1 MSYRVR
7 GEVCVDVEDA
17 HYNGDIEVHCD
28 VEGIS
33 ELMSENNIT
42 TAELVEYQN
51 EYGEDEYKLDI
62 TDANIG
68 EYIGGLDFAGIA
80 DLMDRCIGTIIRRFK
95 AKQVECTEL
104 RSELAQLKLKH
115 QPVSE
120 PTPVASVDTSAHISN

>member
-1 MSYRVR
+1 MSYRLR
-7 GEVCVDVEDA
+7 GEICVDVEDFQ
-17 HYNGDIEVHCD
+17 YDIEVD
-28 VEGIS
+28 VNGPEGIS

-51 EYGEDEYKLDI
+51 DYTSDEYKPDI

-68 EYIGGLDFAGIA
+68 EYLAALDSDGVA
-80 DLMDRCIGTIIRRFK
+80 DLMERCVRTINSRYK
-95 AKQVECTEL
+95 ATLVDCTNL

-120 PTPVASVDTSAHISN
+120 PAPVASVDTSAHIS

>member
-51 EYGEDEYKLDI
+51 EYGDDEYKLDI

-68 EYIGGLDFAGIA
+68 DYIATLDSDGVA
-80 DLMDRCIGTIIRRFK
+80 DLMERCVRTINSRYK
-95 AKQVECTEL
+95 ATLVDCTNL

-120 PTPVASVDTSAHISN
+120 PTPVASVDTSAHIS